1 MVFGAWE
8 RRSTSSPWT
17 KLQAEKTAEEY
28 GEGRRSMTEST
39 SSEDNLLLP
48 FERANMPE
56 HYRPYLAAKRNN
68 FFAGIQGSPNLW
80 RYFGLL
86 DLILF
91 TEFQDMA
98 RATDTG
104 RMFPLVLFLNAHAKI
119 RVSME
124 LAFSRCMEEARSIL
138 RDAIETAVFAHY
150 MLGDPSL
157 QKVWLSKDDGAKEAI
172 EFKEAFEKDKKNRA
186 FKGQVELLEQWGHLS
201 ETGAHS
207 TPQAVVSRFVIRESE
222 QDVHFALN
230 YTGVE
235 DRVWEP
241 EVFTLLLNVDR
252 IERMTFDDF
261 RQRLQF
267 DEELM
272 RNRSR
277 AEQLRELCRQ
287 QVIRKYNIQPPKSKP
302 KP

>member
-1 MVFGAWE
+1 
-8 RRSTSSPWT
+8 
-17 KLQAEKTAEEY
+17 
-28 GEGRRSMTEST
+28 MTEPT
-39 SSEDNLLLP
+39 EDDLLLP
-48 FERANMPE
+48 FERGTMPE

-68 FFAGIQGSPNLW
+68 FFGGVQRAPNLW

-98 RATDTG
+98 QATDTN
-104 RMFPLVLFLNAHAKI
+104 RMVPLVLFLNAHAKI

-150 MLGDPSL
+150 MLGDPNR
-157 QKVWLSKDDGAKEAI
+157 QKVWLSKDDGVKEAN
-172 EFKEAFEKDKKNRA
+172 EFRETFEKDKKNRA
-186 FKGQVELLEQWGHLS
+186 FKGQAELLDQWGRLS

-207 TPQAVVSRFVIRESE
+207 TPQAVVNRFTIKESG

-235 DRVWEP
+235 DRIWEP
-241 EVFTLLLNVDR
+241 ETFTLLLNVSR
-252 IERMTFDDF
+252 IERMIFDDF
-261 RQRLQF
+261 QQRLQF
-267 DEELM
+267 DEDLM
-272 RNRSR
+272 RNRTR

-287 QVIRKYNIQPPKSKP
+287 EVIRKHNIQPPNRKP
-302 KP
+302 

>member
-1 MVFGAWE
+1 
-8 RRSTSSPWT
+8 
-17 KLQAEKTAEEY
+17 
-28 GEGRRSMTEST
+28 
-39 SSEDNLLLP
+39 
-48 FERANMPE
+48 
-56 HYRPYLAAKRNN
+56 
-68 FFAGIQGSPNLW
+68 
-80 RYFGLL
+80 LL

-98 RATDTG
+98 RATDTN

-119 RVSME
+119 RVSTG

-150 MLGDPSL
+150 MLGDPNL
-157 QKVWLSKDDGAKEAI
+157 QKVWLSKDDEVKEANQ
-172 EFKEAFEKDKKNRA
+172 FKEAFEKDKKNRA
-186 FKGQVELLEQWGHLS
+186 FKGQAELLEQWGRLS

-207 TPQAVVSRFVIRESE
+207 TPQAVVSRFVIKESE
-222 QDVHFALN
+222 QEVHFALN

-241 EVFTLLLNVDR
+241 ETFTLLRNVSR
-252 IERMTFDDF
+252 IERMVFDDF

-267 DEELM
+267 DEALIQ
-272 RNRSR
+272 NRTR
-277 AEQLRELCRQ
+277 AEKLRKLCQ
-287 QVIRKYNIQPPKSKP
+287 QEVIRKHNIQSPKGKP

>member
-1 MVFGAWE
+1 
-8 RRSTSSPWT
+8 
-17 KLQAEKTAEEY
+17 
-28 GEGRRSMTEST
+28 MTEST

-48 FERANMPE
+48 MEQANLPE
-56 HYRPYLAAKRNN
+56 HYRPYLASKRSN

-124 LAFSRCMEEARSIL
+124 LAFSRCLEEARSIL

-172 EFKEAFEKDKKNRA
+172 EFKEAFEKEKKNRA
-186 FKGQVELLEQWGHLS
+186 FKGQVELLEQWGRLS

>member
-1 MVFGAWE
+1 MW
-8 RRSTSSPWT
+8 
-17 KLQAEKTAEEY
+17 
-28 GEGRRSMTEST
+28 
-39 SSEDNLLLP
+39 
-48 FERANMPE
+48 
-56 HYRPYLAAKRNN
+56 
-68 FFAGIQGSPNLW
+68 
-80 RYFGLL
+80 
-86 DLILF
+86 
-91 TEFQDMA
+91 
-98 RATDTG
+98 
-104 RMFPLVLFLNAHAKI
+104 
-119 RVSME
+119 
-124 LAFSRCMEEARSIL
+124 
-138 RDAIETAVFAHY
+138 
-150 MLGDPSL
+150 
-157 QKVWLSKDDGAKEAI
+157 
-172 EFKEAFEKDKKNRA
+172 
-186 FKGQVELLEQWGHLS
+186 

-207 TPQAVVSRFVIRESE
+207 TPQAVVSRFVIKESE

-241 EVFTLLLNVDR
+241 EVFTLLLIVDR

-277 AEQLRELCRQ
+277 VEQLRELCRQ